1 MNQITI
7 ENADKVKY
15 ILLNNYL
22 EDKSIELEYKYIK
35 AKINIDGV
43 TESENSPIFQNMQ
56 GAYFVNDKMRLEDN
70 RLCIE
75 IKNKRHILYMN
86 IGDWGYEYRIPNMH
100 IVLGSSYNFGS
111 SKDYFSQIEIS
122 QALEDREYV
131 YIVKN
136 IVD

>member
-1 MNQITI
+1 MERIAI

-56 GAYFVNDKMRLEDN
+56 GACFVNDEMR
-70 RLCIE
+70 R
-75 IKNKRHILYMN
+75 
-86 IGDWGYEYRIPNMH
+86 
-100 IVLGSSYNFGS
+100 
-111 SKDYFSQIEIS
+111 
-122 QALEDREYV
+122 
-131 YIVKN
+131 
-136 IVD
+136 